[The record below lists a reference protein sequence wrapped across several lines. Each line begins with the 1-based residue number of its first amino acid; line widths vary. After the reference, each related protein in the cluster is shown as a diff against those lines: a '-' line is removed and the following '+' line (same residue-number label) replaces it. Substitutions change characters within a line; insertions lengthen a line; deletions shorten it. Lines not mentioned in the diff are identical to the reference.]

1 MKLERQIR
9 RVFGLKKATR
19 SSPEHLPPE
28 NEGSLAF
35 LGYPTL
41 RQADFFLS
49 LPSLERW
56 RTERSLAFPPG
67 CCVCRQEANHY
78 LPACIDKGWLGL
90 RGKERILERIPH
102 CERHGDGGEAR
113 LIATID
119 FWGEA
124 ICHVSL
130 IGLNGTFLSETAQL
144 NQTGEVPPPWRAFPE
159 YSPVSGGWR
168 QGNGEYWMARVWS
181 PFWNGLP
188 EAERA
193 LYLEH
198 WAAPDEWRV
207 WLR

>member
-9 RVFGLKKATR
+9 RVFGLKKAPR
-19 SSPEHLPPE
+19 SNPEHLPPE
-28 NEGSLAF
+28 NERSLAF

-41 RQADFFLS
+41 RQADFFLG
-49 LPSLERW
+49 LQSLERW
-56 RTERSLAFPPG
+56 QNERSLAFPPG
-67 CCVCRQEANHY
+67 CCVCLQEANRY

-90 RGKERILERIPH
+90 RGKERILERTPH
-102 CERHGDGGEAR
+102 CERHGDGDEAR
-113 LIATID
+113 LIATVD

-130 IGLNGTFLSETAQL
+130 IGLNETFLSETAEL

-188 EAERA
+188 EAERT
-193 LYLEH
+193 LYLER
-198 WAAPDEWRV
+198 WAVPSEWRA
-207 WLR
+207 WLT